1 MLSSPTSYDDTVE
14 LYADR
19 TRALPVI
26 DPDDRELTISCGAAL
41 LHLRIAL
48 RHFGYA
54 GAVATLPDSVV
65 VVNTDVAD
73 VLIGVAENGEY
84 MQDAARFDG
93 CDVIALAT
101 HGRGGI
107 KRWMM
112 GSVTERVLGATRLPL
127 LIVRPQKAI
136 VIPEET
142 ENNATKLPL
151 LVVRPRQKETRC

>member
-1 MLSSPTSYDDTVE
+1 LLSTPTSYDDTVE

-54 GAVATLPDSVV
+54 GAVATLPDSDV

-73 VLIGVAENGEY
+73 VLIGVTENGEY
-84 MQDAARFDG
+84 MQDTAGFDG

-101 HGRGGI
+101 HGRGGLE
-107 KRWMM
+107 RWVK
-112 GSVTERVLGATRLPL
+112 GSVTERVP
-127 LIVRPQKAI
+127 
-136 VIPEET
+136 
-142 ENNATKLPL
+142 NATKLPL
-151 LVVRPRQKETRC
+151 LVVYPRQKET